1 MSSDHAVREAPVT
14 RRVRPGGD
22 HAPAATPPRVVWTFL
37 RIPLLF
43 KVLIANAAIVVLGAV
58 VGTWL
63 TATTVRSAP
72 EDSGV
77 VMIGVFVVLGVTLSL
92 AVNYVVLRAAFQP
105 LHELED
111 VAASIRQGD
120 FSRRAEPGMF
130 GDPRLS
136 SLVST
141 FNATLDALVRD
152 RLELRH
158 LASQVI
164 RAQEQERQ
172 RVARELHDDTAQ
184 VLFAQ
189 LLQLAALKRSPVE
202 DVARTAS
209 DFEQMT
215 VEALESV
222 RRLALELR
230 PPALDDLGL
239 FAALEGLAQ
248 RFSDQLDIPV
258 DVRIRGPRTR
268 LSAELELVLYRI
280 AQEALTNV
288 AKHARATRA
297 AIDVDRAPD
306 GLSLSIRDD
315 GRGFAVT
322 EPASPG
328 AAGLGL
334 GIFGMNERAALVGGT
349 LNVWQRAGGGS
360 EVFVF
365 IPIGAVTAIGDM
377 TR

>member
-1 MSSDHAVREAPVT
+1 MPESTAARSPDRPAGTGAP
-14 RRVRPGGD
+14 R
-22 HAPAATPPRVVWTFL
+22 RVVWTFL
-37 RIPLLF
+37 RIPLLY
-43 KVLIANAAIVVLGAV
+43 KVLIANATIVVVGAV

-72 EDSGV
+72 DDFGLL
-77 VMIGVFVVLGVTLSL
+77 MIGSFIVLGVTLSL

-111 VAASIRQGD
+111 VAALIRHGD
-120 FSRRAEPGMF
+120 FTRRAEPGIF
-130 GDPRLS
+130 GDPQLS
-136 SLVST
+136 SLAST

-152 RLELRH
+152 RAELRH

-189 LLQLAALKRSPVE
+189 LLQLAALKRSPIE
-202 DVARTAS
+202 DVARTAT
-209 DFEQMT
+209 DFEEMT

-248 RFSDQLDIPV
+248 RFGDQLAIPV
-258 DVRIRGPRTR
+258 EVRVRGPRTR
-268 LSAELELVLYRI
+268 LSAEVELVLYRI
-280 AQEALTNV
+280 AQEAMINV
-288 AKHARATRA
+288 AKHARASRA
-297 AIDVDRAPD
+297 VIDIDRASD
-306 GLSLSIRDD
+306 GLSLSVRDD
-315 GRGFAVT
+315 GRGFDAS
-322 EPASPG
+322 EPSAPG
-328 AAGLGL
+328 APGLGL

-349 LNVWQRAGGGS
+349 LHIWQRSGGGT

-365 IPIGAVTAIGDM
+365 IPAEAVNAIGG
-377 TR
+377 TSR

>member
-1 MSSDHAVREAPVT
+1 MVERAAPEPRAASAVPSPARERAP
-14 RRVRPGGD
+14 R
-22 HAPAATPPRVVWTFL
+22 RVVWTFL
-37 RIPLLF
+37 RIPLLY
-43 KVLIANAAIVVLGAV
+43 KVLIANVAIVVLGAV

-63 TATTVRSAP
+63 TATTVRASP
-72 EDSGV
+72 DDFGLLT
-77 VMIGVFVVLGVTLSL
+77 IGGFVVLGVVLSL
-92 AVNYVVLRAAFQP
+92 VVNYVVLRAAFQP

-111 VAASIRQGD
+111 VAASIRQND
-120 FSRRAEPGMF
+120 YSRRAEPGIF

-152 RLELRH
+152 RSELRH

-202 DVARTAS
+202 DVARTAT
-209 DFEQMT
+209 DFEEMT

-248 RFSDQLDIPV
+248 RFGDQLGIPV
-258 DVRIRGPRTR
+258 EVHVRGPRTR
-268 LSAELELVLYRI
+268 LSAEVELVLYRI
-280 AQEALTNV
+280 AQEAMTNV

-297 AIDVDRAPD
+297 VIDIDRAAD
-306 GLSLSIRDD
+306 GLSLSVRDD
-315 GRGFAVT
+315 GRGFDES
-322 EPASPG
+322 EPSKPG
-328 AAGLGL
+328 APGLGL

-349 LNVWQRAGGGS
+349 LHIWHRSGGGT

-365 IPIGAVTAIGDM
+365 IPIDAVNTIGG
-377 TR
+377 TPQ